1 MRKFQP
7 PVLIGCL
14 TRGSHDFEVAGGFL
28 ASIRENF
35 VFDVLTL
42 IEGAEASAF
51 DRRDMNE
58 HVLAATRR
66 LNKTIAFCRVEPFHS
81 TARHR
86 RSPVMLAAVHY
97 LKYEY
102 QQ

>member
-1 MRKFQP
+1 LGRFDWEVCSP
-7 PVLIGCL
+7 RCL

-35 VFDVLTL
+35 VFDLLTL

-58 HVLAATRR
+58 HVPAATRR
-66 LNKTIAFCRVEPFHS
+66 LNKTIAFVRFTVPL
-81 TARHR
+81 AIAALQLK
-86 RSPVMLAAVHY
+86 LAAVHY
-97 LKYEY
+97 L
-102 QQ
+102 